1 MPSADNKKRVLK
13 LQNRLRDRASVKDFE
28 LLACNNLPYRLIKSR
43 CLFALK

>member
-28 LLACNNLPYRLIKSR
+28 LLACNNLLANGTIHTTH
-43 CLFALK
+43 C